1 MMTGESAVHLLHGML
16 RIPSPSG
23 YEAELADYVVG
34 AMRRLGYTAHV
45 DQAGNAVGEI
55 VRGPGP
61 TVMLVGH
68 LDTVPGDLPV
78 RVDGDRLY
86 GRGAVD
92 AKGPLAAMIRAA
104 AGAEFHG
111 TLVVVGAVGEE
122 TSMSPGARHLRATRP
137 QPDMLIVG
145 EPSGWDSVV
154 LGYKGKLDL
163 RFRVERAA
171 THDTNP
177 APKAAELAASAWSL
191 LLEILGPDV
200 GHDGFDTPGPT
211 LVSIRG
217 DGVSAEAD
225 FSIRLPP
232 GFDVPSLVTTLRA
245 CLPDGTLQLVNS
257 VPACRVDRRNPVVR
271 ALVVGIRAQDGRPRM
286 KVKTGTSDMNTLTE
300 VWRVPAATYGPGDGR
315 LCHAGDEHILVPD
328 YLRSIDVLTRALHEL
343 GCHPAHRPSPLAEA
357 APHGGVSW

>member
-1 MMTGESAVHLLHGML
+1 MTGESAVHLLHDML
-16 RIPSPSG
+16 RIPSPSHG
-23 YEAELADYVVG
+23 ESELAAYVVE
-34 AMRRLGYTAHV
+34 AMRRLGYTARV
-45 DQAGNAVGEI
+45 DWAGNAVGEI

-61 TVMLVGH
+61 IVMLVGH
-68 LDTVPGDLPV
+68 LDTVPGDPPV
-78 RVDGDRLY
+78 RVDDDRLY

-92 AKGPLAAMIRAA
+92 AKGPLAAMICAA
-104 AGAEFHG
+104 AEAAEFRG

-122 TSMSPGARHLRATRP
+122 TAMSPGARHLRAAYP

-171 THDTNP
+171 THGTNP

-211 LVSIRG
+211 LVSIHG
-217 DGVSAEAD
+217 DGVVAEAH
-225 FSIRLPP
+225 FSVRTPQ
-232 GFDVPSLVTTLRA
+232 GFDVPGLVTTLRA
-245 CLPDGTLQLVNS
+245 CLPDGSLELVNS

-271 ALVVGIRAQDGRPRM
+271 ALVVGIRAQDGRARM
-286 KVKTGTSDMNTLTE
+286 KVKTGTSDMNTLNE
-300 VWRVPAATYGPGDGR
+300 VWRIPAATYGPGEGR
-315 LCHAGDEHILVPD
+315 LCHADDEHILVPD

-343 GCHPAHRPSPLAEA
+343 GRLPAPLAGA
-357 APHGGVSW
+357 APHGRASW